1 MNFSKL
7 DVVDYFDNA
16 KVTCGLIMELEDNR
30 LKLLNDLGKDV
41 KISANRALTCG
52 RDKLFTEKSTRTELL
67 SRLKEINAI
76 RESTTIN
83 RAFFSLIACSAAL
96 TICNW

>member
-76 RESTTIN
+76 RESIK
-83 RAFFSLIACSAAL
+83 AQIDLKELWEVIGQ
-96 TICNW
+96 